1 MTNSSSPSN
10 RASTPEP
17 GVNLPVGQGASSFML
32 SLLRDVCGHYPET
45 FGATALPNS
54 SGSLKKTYASLLVEF
69 EQRRCASPK
78 RHEIASWLQR
88 EVATRTFLRDS
99 DGRERPLKDLSL
111 NAEPLAL
118 EHLSSSRGSGWRPQ
132 LNYRNKQWQG
142 HDIAALIDDLEA
154 RHRTNAT
161 TAAALR
167 RATARLD
174 SEGELKLR
182 GERFVLLGAGAE
194 IAPTEALLRAGGT
207 VLWMDIVPPAPEL
220 HGIGGEL
227 HHACGRSDLLLYP
240 DRVAATIADFA
251 GQGSVH
257 VGLFAYGP
265 GQGREWR
272 LGAAMNAALRAL
284 PSEMVRSIGL
294 LVSPTTPIELHED
307 DANLATQRLRE
318 TAGWRRWF
326 AGARLLRRSRARAD
340 LPRVCDSIVPLQGV
354 SYQAAQW
361 LEKTI
366 AMEAIATDNPQIPI
380 SANVAPVTMTASMNH
395 PVFQAAFRGAPVFEV
410 EAFDSQFTRTLAA
423 MLYIEDIL
431 GEKPDRH
438 RHLHGGVLPLP
449 FSLES
454 AIRVA
459 AAVGFVRR

>member
-1 MTNSSSPSN
+1 MTNSHSPSN
-10 RASTPEP
+10 RASIPEL
-17 GVNLPVGQGASSFML
+17 GVNLPAGQGASSLML
-32 SLLRDVCGHYPET
+32 SLLRDVCARYPDT
-45 FGATALPNS
+45 FGATTLPTS
-54 SGSLKKTYASLLVEF
+54 SASLKKTYAGLLVDI

-78 RHEIASWLQR
+78 RREIACWLQN

-99 DGRERPLKDLSL
+99 GGRERPLKDLGL
-111 NAEPLAL
+111 NAKPLPL
-118 EHLSSSRGSGWRPQ
+118 EHLSSSHASGWSPQ
-132 LNYRNKQWQG
+132 LRYGNKQWQG
-142 HDIAALIDDLEA
+142 REISGLIDDLEA
-154 RHRTNAT
+154 RHRTNSAT
-161 TAAALR
+161 AGTLR

-174 SEGELKLR
+174 SHGELDLS

-194 IAPTEALLRAGGT
+194 IAPTEALLRAGAT
-207 VLWMDIVPPAPEL
+207 VLWMDIVPPAAEL
-220 HGIGGEL
+220 HTIGGEL

-240 DRVAATIADFA
+240 DRVAATVADFA
-251 GQGSVH
+251 GSDSVH
-257 VGLFAYGP
+257 LGLFAYGP

-294 LVSPTTPIELHED
+294 LVSPTSPIELHED
-307 DANLATQRLRE
+307 DADLATQRLQQ
-318 TAGWRRWF
+318 TSGWRSWF
-326 AGARLLRRSRARAD
+326 AGARLLTKSRARTG

-361 LEKTI
+361 LEKPI
-366 AMEAIATDNPQIPI
+366 AMEAIAADNPQIPI
-380 SANVAPVTMTASMNH
+380 SANVAPVTKTASMNH

-423 MLYIEDIL
+423 MLYIEDVM

-459 AAVGFVRR
+459 AAVGFIRR